1 MLRGPSGPLSLS
13 GHNRAT
19 LLPHCRIARRRG
31 PAVIGIRSVAVGK
44 GLVMVRFVLA
54 VSLAIGFGV
63 TAAAWSP
70 RPPQPALSPAVRPVW
85 APACTGLAPG
95 VVVRSARPQ
104 KDGGGTDRRRFWRGH
119 WQVTQVLDG
128 GRFLA
133 QPLYRKDDSTGEIDR
148 AAFGP
153 FPGETARTP
162 PGALDCAAFVS
173 E

>member
-1 MLRGPSGPLSLS
+1 MMRVVLGSG
-13 GHNRAT
+13 
-19 LLPHCRIARRRG
+19 
-31 PAVIGIRSVAVGK
+31 
-44 GLVMVRFVLA
+44 LA
-54 VSLAIGFGV
+54 VALGAA
-63 TAAAWSP
+63 AAAWTP
-70 RPPQPALSPAVRPVW
+70 APLQPASGSGLMPRPVW
-85 APACTGLAPG
+85 APACSGLAPG
-95 VVVRSARPQ
+95 AVVRSARPQ
-104 KDGGGTDRRRFWRGH
+104 KEGGGSDRRRFWRGH